1 MPGLAGRLRGDWA
14 SLPVPSSPI
23 IGKGGVMTVTS
34 EAQAARPVPAS
45 LVVAATL
52 GTLHAAVS
60 LYWAAGGTALLW
72 SLGTGMIQRFAGR
85 EWLLVPIGLTKL
97 AVALTPLFLARSGW
111 PAPRVTRAVCWLGAA
126 GLVVWGGLNTVVG
139 QLVLSGVIDPEGGYD
154 RPGML
159 GHAWLWDPL
168 FLLWGGALVVGL
180 LVSRMAR
187 RGPVEGVS

>member
-1 MPGLAGRLRGDWA
+1 
-14 SLPVPSSPI
+14 
-23 IGKGGVMTVTS
+23 MTVTREEQS
-34 EAQAARPVPAS
+34 ARPMPAS
-45 LVVAATL
+45 LGVAAAL

-72 SLGTGMIQRFAGR
+72 SLGTGLIQRFTGR

-97 AVALTPLFLARSGW
+97 AAALTPLVLARSGW
-111 PAPRVTRAVCWLGAA
+111 PAARVTRAVCWLGAA
-126 GLVVWGGLNTVVG
+126 ALVVWGGLNTVVG
-139 QLVLSGVIDPEGGYD
+139 QMVLAGVIHPDGGYD

-180 LVSRMAR
+180 LESRMRR
-187 RGPVEGVS
+187 RGPLEGVS